1 MIQAL
6 HREALQGIS
15 EFAGNWR
22 PAGVAIEG
30 SQHEPVA
37 AHIVPEK
44 IEELCDYLN
53 DHMTDRS
60 AVHLSAYAMWKLNW
74 IHPFSDGNGRTSRIF
89 SYVVLSVKF
98 GYVLPGTKTVPDQI
112 VSNRS
117 PYFKAL
123 ESADLSLKEGQI
135 DVSEMETFLERL
147 LVNQLTSGFDRFPAI
162 DAALRARRTAEISLE
177 PRPAPFDFH
186 VVDEVIDVAPE
197 SAISLDPDS
206 TQDLAKEVLRKARAF
221 HAQVHRANIDRSVLS
236 EIDVLI
242 NRLENTPIRP
252 GLILSSLRSL
262 EATESAYD
270 SEDGREQ
277 LSPYALKL
285 IFDLCTTLRDL
296 AATFPRSREIEAE
309 AVSLQLPLDKIDEIR
324 FLAADIV
331 SQIESSDAATQA
343 AKDALRET
351 SLGIDNAQTLAQQA
365 KQFSYHILDIDN
377 FTRAGLRHLRG
388 GGKAIAR
395 EAGSLG
401 ADTYASFR
409 KDFAERAGK
418 AASIAAISGVS
429 GLLYHIGFDISGL
442 ATLISA
448 LLPLKKSIEGAVVD
462 SADGREGSGT
472 SSSI

>member
-1 MIQAL
+1 VAPFDDPGS

-44 IEELCDYLN
+44 IDELCDYLN

-135 DVSEMETFLERL
+135 DVSEMETF
-147 LVNQLTSGFDRFPAI
+147 
-162 DAALRARRTAEISLE
+162 
-177 PRPAPFDFH
+177 
-186 VVDEVIDVAPE
+186 PE

-221 HAQVHRANIDRSVLS
+221 HAQVHRTNIDRSVLS

-242 NRLENTPIRP
+242 NRLENAPVRP

-262 EATESAYD
+262 EATESAYN

-377 FTRAGLRHLRG
+377 FTRAGLRHLRE

-401 ADTYASFR
+401 ADTYTSFR

-462 SADGREGSGT
+462 SADGREDSGA